1 MKRFEQYAYYL
12 LIGIISFV
20 SLAFLP
26 MLTSSFDVGYELPK
40 TAAAWGLWAG
50 SRAAVS
56 ILNILIFH
64 CFVKQGNV
72 NTKNDQN
79 RLEAEKI
86 LSIITEE
93 EEYKP
98 RSPKKFFSGEYL
110 KKLPFILFS
119 TALSLVAFGDAIL
132 RFDPITFLSYLFTVI
147 MAIVFGVL
155 EMFKVEEY
163 YKVEMLKYAKN
174 HALELEKEKVEKEYD
189 EIKKTQQS
197 ANKCATIDFNDI
209 KYIGNSKK

>member
-1 MKRFEQYAYYL
+1 MKKFEQYAYYL
-12 LIGIISFV
+12 LIGVISFV

-40 TAAAWGLWAG
+40 TKAAWLLWAG

-64 CFVKQGNV
+64 CFVKQGDV
-72 NTKNDQN
+72 NTKNDSN
-79 RLEAEKI
+79 RIEAEKI
-86 LSIITEE
+86 LLIVTEE

-98 RSPKKFFSGEYL
+98 KSPKKFLFSEYS
-110 KKLPFILFS
+110 KKVPSILFS
-119 TALSLVAFGDAIL
+119 TALSLVAFGEAIL
-132 RFDPITFLSYLFTVI
+132 KFDPVTFLSYLFTVI

-163 YKVEMLKYAKN
+163 YKAEMLKYAKN

-197 ANKCATIDFNDI
+197 ANKCVTIDFNDI

>member
-72 NTKNDQN
+72 NTKNEPN
-79 RLEAEKI
+79 RIEAEKI
-86 LSIITEE
+86 LSIVTEE

-98 RSPKKFFSGEYL
+98 KSPQKFLFGEYL
-110 KKLPFILFS
+110 KKVPSILFS
-119 TALSLVAFGDAIL
+119 TTLVAFGDAIL
-132 RFDPITFLSYLFTVI
+132 KFDPITFLSYLFTVI
-147 MAIVFGVL
+147 MAIVFGIL

-189 EIKKTQQS
+189 DIKKTQHS
-197 ANKCATIDFNDI
+197 ANKCTTIDFNDI

>member
-72 NTKNDQN
+72 NTKNDPN

-98 RSPKKFFSGEYL
+98 KSPKKFFSGEYL

-132 RFDPITFLSYLFTVI
+132 RFDPITFCSYLFTVI

-174 HALELEKEKVEKEYD
+174 HALELEKEKVEKEYE
-189 EIKKTQQS
+189 EIKKTQKSENQR
-197 ANKCATIDFNDI
+197 AIIDFNDI

>member
-1 MKRFEQYAYYL
+1 MKKFEQYAYYL

-72 NTKNDQN
+72 NTKNDPN

-86 LSIITEE
+86 LSIIMEE
-93 EEYKP
+93 EEYRP

-119 TALSLVAFGDAIL
+119 TALSLLAFGDAIL
-132 RFDPITFLSYLFTVI
+132 KFDPITFLSYLFTVV

-189 EIKKTQQS
+189 EIKKTQKI
-197 ANKCATIDFNDI
+197 ANKCETIDFNDI
-209 KYIGNSKK
+209 KYIGNTKK